1 MSKLN
6 RFKKKYSSELVT
18 PRLPPDPLK
27 QGVSLVP
34 AIIPLTKKGSTTQST
49 GVKNK
54 ITGVISSINLI
65 KANTK
70 LVPRSHKMSR
80 EMTEAECH
88 IWFNLLSKKQLLG
101 YKFTKQKII
110 FNYILDFYCSEL
122 LLAIEIDGLG
132 HNQKLDYDK
141 TRDDFL
147 KSIGITIIRI
157 KNHDVLNNL
166 DGVKAFLENQINQTN
181 S

>member
-1 MSKLN
+1 
-6 RFKKKYSSELVT
+6 
-18 PRLPPDPLK
+18 
-27 QGVSLVP
+27 
-34 AIIPLTKKGSTTQST
+34 
-49 GVKNK
+49 
-54 ITGVISSINLI
+54 
-65 KANTK
+65 
-70 LVPRSHKMSR
+70 
-80 EMTEAECH
+80 MTEAECH